1 MVVKLKDFSL
11 SLWASV
17 LIVCRCVVSTVVWD
31 AMSVGFSSAQTARH
45 KEGLSILNLHEP
57 QPPFFYIGSPSHH
70 ASQYLASTP
79 YTSSSQANAY
89 RVWFESGPAEHWA
102 GHLILAVA
110 GNRTTATEAL

>member
-1 MVVKLKDFSL
+1 
-11 SLWASV
+11 
-17 LIVCRCVVSTVVWD
+17 
-31 AMSVGFSSAQTARH
+31 MSVGFSSAQTARH